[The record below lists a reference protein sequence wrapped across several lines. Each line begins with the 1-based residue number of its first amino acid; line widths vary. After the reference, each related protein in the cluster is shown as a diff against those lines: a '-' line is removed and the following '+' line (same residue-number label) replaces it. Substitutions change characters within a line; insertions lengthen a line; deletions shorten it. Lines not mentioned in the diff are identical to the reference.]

1 MKKKLKNLSYK
12 FSKDKSF
19 YLIFKSLSDYILSVL
34 LVVLLSPIFII
45 LIFLVFL
52 NFGFPIL
59 FTQERPGFKNKIFK
73 IYKFR
78 SMKNIFDENGKLV
91 PDRLRL
97 NKFGNW
103 LRSTSLDELP
113 EIINIIRGDMSFVG
127 PRPLLVE
134 YLKYY
139 NKEEIKR
146 HLVKPGITGLA
157 QINGR
162 NAISWEE
169 RFKYDIKYIEHLS
182 LLLDLKILFKTIF
195 KVISKRDIN
204 AKGQATMYPFKR

>member
-1 MKKKLKNLSYK
+1 M
-12 FSKDKSF
+12 
-19 YLIFKSLSDYILSVL
+19 IFKSLSDYILSLL

-182 LLLDLKILFKTIF
+182 LLLDLKILFKTIL